1 MFAEANLFF
10 KTGQKLTPL
19 PPTMFQ
25 KSNRRFFIYE
35 NSGNL
40 RSLFKRTSIPSRY
53 SYRGIRRA
61 IIAA

>member
-1 MFAEANLFF
+1 MFADANLFF

-35 NSGNL
+35 DSCDL
-40 RSLFKRTSIPSRY
+40 CPLFK
-53 SYRGIRRA
+53 
-61 IIAA
+61 